1 MSLAFYSRCLWEFLY
16 SIPFCFTQ
24 NGMEA
29 TSALRSGGFDRL
41 IIGATGCAMADEVA
55 AFINAGADL
64 VVGKPIRMHT
74 VEKLLG
80 HVRTSGTGS
89 SRDMKLG
96 EVDGKMCWVQ
106 R

>member
-1 MSLAFYSRCLWEFLY
+1 
-16 SIPFCFTQ
+16 
-24 NGMEA
+24 MEA

-41 IIGATGCAMADEVA
+41 IIGATGCVMDDEVV

-80 HVRTSGTGS
+80 HVRTNGTVS
-89 SRDMKLG
+89 LRHMKLE
-96 EVDGKMCWVQ
+96 EVNGKLNWMK